1 MVVITIEKCENAK
14 INTVKVG
21 NKELFCIRMIDIQN
35 GLGLKNMSDLV
46 RKEIHGIFSTDK
58 PTSKQI
64 KKYKRSLQELNKCP
78 MDDSKIKYV
87 CSDLI
92 EKIVKNFKGVKQCK
106 NDIDKK
112 EKEKQR
118 ENFRILLGFKEND
131 IYLTKEQS
139 VLKPIMEVFEEE
151 NMQTQY
157 SVLGYKIDLYF
168 DDHKLAV
175 EIDEKGHKDRN
186 INDEIQ
192 LQKALGSELGCEF
205 IRINPDE
212 ENFNIFKAII
222 EINRHIKK
230 STKEINKKSL
240 IDKLL
245 SRLLK
250 MEFKSDD
257 SIKTKLL
264 KHVAKKV
271 LSEL

>member
-1 MVVITIEKCENAK
+1 
-14 INTVKVG
+14 
-21 NKELFCIRMIDIQN
+21 
-35 GLGLKNMSDLV
+35 
-46 RKEIHGIFSTDK
+46 
-58 PTSKQI
+58 
-64 KKYKRSLQELNKCP
+64 
-78 MDDSKIKYV
+78 MDDSEIKYV

-92 EKIVKNFKGVKQCK
+92 ERIVKNCRGVKKCK
-106 NDIDKK
+106 NDINRG

-118 ENFRILLGFKEND
+118 ENSRILLSFKENN

-168 DDHKLAV
+168 HDHKLAV
-175 EIDEKGHKDRN
+175 EIGEKGHKDKY
-186 INDEIQ
+186 IYDEIQ
-192 LQKALGSELGCEF
+192 KRTALEKELGCKF
-205 IRINPDE
+205 IRINHDE
-212 ENFNIFKAII
+212 ENFNISKAIN

-240 IDKLL
+240 INEFS

-257 SIKTKLL
+257 SRKAKLL
-264 KHVAKKV
+264 KYVVKNV
-271 LSEL
+271 LPGL